1 MLTAGLPISLLSFY
15 ALSIYSE
22 DICWATSVPFTLV
35 SRMKKRKLKDHPAH
49 WGATMAE
56 VLDTM
61 VIRPSFRT
69 VGLQCDM
76 PRVSCHT
83 DMCQRVPLVS
93 RLPSTRFHLLKV
105 PLLPTVPQARD
116 QASHVQAFQIL
127 RINHNVSL
135 LTCLSQVQVHSHCL
149 PSEALW
155 LFFLCG
161 LILDG

>member
-69 VGLQCDM
+69 VGLQYDM
-76 PRVSCHT
+76 PRVCARGFPLSPDFLPPGSTSWRSHYSQQCHK
-83 DMCQRVPLVS
+83 PG
-93 RLPSTRFHLLKV
+93 TR
-105 PLLPTVPQARD
+105 
-116 QASHVQAFQIL
+116 
-127 RINHNVSL
+127 L
-135 LTCLSQVQVHSHCL
+135 LTSKPFRFLGLTTMSLFSLVCPKSKFIVIVCLQRHYGCSSFV
-149 PSEALW
+149 
-155 LFFLCG
+155 CG